1 MPVQKI
7 SDQPSQAS
15 RASQSL
21 KKSSSVKSGRR
32 LWLGLGMVSVAFLSA
47 TAGALLAVSFASQ
60 PLMRS
65 PLSQKEASTFNGDRI
80 SGTGLQFSQLT
91 RPVNILVLAMSVL
104 PEDVKNPPPGTTS
117 LSYSPQVNSFDGLS
131 DTMLLTRFDPQTG
144 KMVVLSIPR
153 DTRVAIE
160 GHGAQKINAAN
171 EIGGVALSAKTVSS
185 LLDGVQIDRYVRINV
200 LGFAKLV
207 DALGGIDFYVPKDM
221 KYKDDTQ
228 HLYINLKAG
237 QQHLSGDQA
246 LQLLRFRY
254 DALGDIGRIQRQQL
268 MMRALMEKFL
278 TPAIIAQFP
287 QIFSVV
293 HDYIDTNLTIEE
305 MVSVLSFAAQTGRSN
320 TEMLLEK
327 GRFSEPKEFNTSYW
341 IPDQKGIDSL
351 MVQHFDVTSQNPL
364 PQAMDPAS
372 VNIAIQDS
380 TGHPTAVRALV
391 RSLEAAGYSRIQLAK
406 PWHQPLSVTHII
418 AQQGD
423 ANSAATV
430 RQILGLGEV
439 RVESTG
445 ILYTDVTI
453 RLGQDWLT
461 RQKAVNAVEQTQP

>member
-1 MPVQKI
+1 
-7 SDQPSQAS
+7 
-15 RASQSL
+15 
-21 KKSSSVKSGRR
+21 
-32 LWLGLGMVSVAFLSA
+32 MVSVAFFSA

-65 PLSQKEASTFNGDRI
+65 PLNPKEASTFNSDRI

-104 PEDVKNPPPGTTS
+104 PEDVRNPPPGTTN

-131 DTMLLTRFDPQTG
+131 DTMLLMRFDPQTG
-144 KMVVLSIPR
+144 KTVVLSIPR
-153 DTRVAIE
+153 DTRVPIE
-160 GHGAQKINAAN
+160 GHGVQKINAAN
-171 EIGGVALSAKTVSS
+171 ELGGVALSAKTVST
-185 LLDGVQIDRYVRINV
+185 LLDGVQIDRYIRINV
-200 LGFAKLV
+200 LGFAKLI

-228 HLYINLKAG
+228 HLYIDLKAG
-237 QQHLSGDQA
+237 EQHLNGDQA
-246 LQLLRFRY
+246 LQMLRFRY

-278 TPAIIAQFP
+278 NPAIIAKFP

-305 MVSVLSFAAQTGRSN
+305 MVSVLSFAAQTSRSN
-320 TEMLLEK
+320 TEMLLVK

-341 IPDQKGIDSL
+341 LPNQKGIDSL
-351 MVQHFDVTSQNPL
+351 MAEHFDLTSQTSF
-364 PQAMDPAS
+364 PQAIDPAS

-380 TGHPTAVRALV
+380 TGEPKAVRALV
-391 RSLEAAGYSRIQLAK
+391 RSLEAAGYSRIQIAK
-406 PWHQPLSVTHII
+406 PWHQPLGVTHII

-423 ANSAATV
+423 DRSATTI
-430 RQILGLGEV
+430 RQLLGLGEV

-461 RQKAVNAVEQTQP
+461 RQKAVNSVEQTQP